1 MVRRLVEIV
10 PVVLEKKM
18 KSKSKK
24 FTPTTPTT
32 DDGQTLIKKAEIRF
46 QFNKE
51 NDQFKNFN
59 ISYIFRLLIVK
70 RDTRQLSFLIL
81 IIHDSLLSKSYH
93 HFPRDH
99 AKCVHITFFRIQASF
114 DCFNGQPN
122 SAKNDLNIFL
132 TIINS

>member
-51 NDQFKNFN
+51 NDQFKNLN

-81 IIHDSLLSKSYH
+81 IIHDSLLSKSCH

-99 AKCVHITFFRIQASF
+99 AKCVHITFFRIQAAF
-114 DCFNGQPN
+114 DCFYGEPRLV
-122 SAKNDLNIFL
+122 KC
-132 TIINS
+132 